1 VLKLIKVNRDSSCK
15 NRVSQL
21 NNIIQHSVI
30 AVECRSRSTL
40 IPRARKINKYTGAPG
55 GEYEVRQRQRTMQTR
70 STSSIINNPYG
81 EGIKSTSS
89 KDQIDTMDAQKSGR
103 NEGCSHHLSQA
114 AEAEDN
120 PSRQDT
126 PPPVGQHDTEDA
138 RLIRMMNVVQTL
150 AIGDANFTPKPFE
163 GNDRDTERTDRWLE
177 YFEKYTSF
185 RGIDD
190 DAKLN
195 LLKLLLTGQAAEWV
209 RSLPID
215 VTTDIQRLIT
225 EFRRRFSLTDINRW
239 QKATSMWTREQG
251 ASESVDAYITDIINM
266 ARVVPVTD
274 KELIRFA
281 IVKGL
286 KPAIKMHVLQSG
298 ATTIDDV
305 TKTAR
310 VSEAAQI
317 ASKTDTDVS
326 ALASQ
331 VADLIQMMK
340 ANASTVAAVENQSKT
355 RPTSP
360 ARRVQFDD
368 RREQELRDTRKPT
381 TPPSYR
387 RAPMHDDYNAQHQD
401 TRPDMDRWQA
411 EARRP
416 EQPRFQRQQGQRYPI
431 EREYQTGYSRLQQP
445 AQRCE
450 NCGEIHE
457 RFSRNCRS
465 FRVTCYA
472 CNRIGHFARF
482 CKYAQYPRN
491 NPPTQYRSS
500 RP

>member
-1 VLKLIKVNRDSSCK
+1 MDC
-15 NRVSQL
+15 
-21 NNIIQHSVI
+21 
-30 AVECRSRSTL
+30 
-40 IPRARKINKYTGAPG
+40 
-55 GEYEVRQRQRTMQTR
+55 QT
-70 STSSIINNPYG
+70 
-81 EGIKSTSS
+81 
-89 KDQIDTMDAQKSGR
+89 SGR
-103 NEGCSHHLSQA
+103 NDGTSHYSSQA
-114 AEAEDN
+114 AEDTA
-120 PSRQDT
+120 SRQPT
-126 PPPVGQHDTEDA
+126 PPLVGQPDTEDA

-150 AIGDANFTPKPFE
+150 AINDVNFTPKPFE
-163 GNDRDTERTDRWLE
+163 GNDKDAEKTERWLE
-177 YFEKYTSF
+177 YFDKYTSF

-215 VTTDIQRLIT
+215 VTTDLQRLTT

-286 KPAIKMHVLQSG
+286 EPTIKMHVLQSG
-298 ATTIDDV
+298 ATTIEDV
-305 TKTAR
+305 TRTAR
-310 VSEAAQI
+310 VSEAAQT

-340 ANASTVAAVENQSKT
+340 VNASTVAAVETHSKT

-368 RREQELRDTRKPT
+368 RREQELDARKPT

-387 RAPMHDDYNAQHQD
+387 RPPPNDDYYAPTSNARQHQD

-411 EARRP
+411 EARQP
-416 EQPRFQRQQGQRYPI
+416 EQPRFQRQYQGQLYPV
-431 EREYQTGYSRLQQP
+431 EREYQTGYPRLQQP

-450 NCGEIHE
+450 NCGEMHE

-465 FRVTCYA
+465 FRVTCHA
-472 CNRIGHFARF
+472 CHRIGHFARF
-482 CKYAQYPRN
+482 CKYVQYPRH
-491 NPPTQYRSS
+491 NPPTQFRSS